1 MTTQVGLLNS
11 QVEQILTLLSRNPAA
26 SPEQPPTPS
35 EPPPVATPADAC
47 TRLAPPERY
56 SGTIG
61 QSRSFIIECE
71 MHFEHSPMHFPTER
85 SKVAFMMSHLTGR
98 AKAWATAEWAR
109 SSAVCSS
116 PKKFADALRL
126 VFDPVATD
134 RERARELSQIKQGG
148 QSVCEY
154 AIRFRTLAMESG
166 WNPTSLYDVFLR
178 GLSDQ
183 IQDLLVPLDL
193 PLDLDS
199 LIALAIRTDNRLQ
212 ERRRQ
217 RGPRGTPA
225 APGSSPTLWGAASRQ
240 TSPERLSRTRAGGE
254 EEPMQMGRARLSQ
267 EERQRRYQEGRCFYC
282 GERGH
287 LITACPVKANQSV
300 SQVAEVTPTPRRL
313 TTVRIKH
320 RDKNLELGVL
330 IDSGADESLIDWG
343 LAQRLGLRVDPL
355 SKPVK
360 ASALN
365 GSALFTITHV
375 TEPVELRITNHWE
388 RIQLYLI
395 HSPLHHLILGFPWLI
410 HHNPHI
416 NWRTGDIMVW
426 GEGCRT
432 QCRESCPQG
441 KNPTLNRVVTHPV
454 TDSEITNLTQVPSC
468 YHHLAEVFSKSK
480 ATALPPHRP

>member
-1 MTTQVGLLNS
+1 MDSAEKDQLTEALRAQASRLAQHEDLVADLDRGVRGLAQSQEGFKTAMTTQVGLLNS

-166 WNPTSLYDVFLR
+166 WNTTSLYDVFLR

-287 LITACPVKANQSV
+287 LITACPVKANQS
-300 SQVAEVTPTPRRL
+300 TRR
-313 TTVRIKH
+313 
-320 RDKNLELGVL
+320 
-330 IDSGADESLIDWG
+330 
-343 LAQRLGLRVDPL
+343 
-355 SKPVK
+355 
-360 ASALN
+360 
-365 GSALFTITHV
+365 
-375 TEPVELRITNHWE
+375 
-388 RIQLYLI
+388 
-395 HSPLHHLILGFPWLI
+395 SPI
-410 HHNPHI
+410 
-416 NWRTGDIMVW
+416 
-426 GEGCRT
+426 
-432 QCRESCPQG
+432 
-441 KNPTLNRVVTHPV
+441 
-454 TDSEITNLTQVPSC
+454 
-468 YHHLAEVFSKSK
+468 
-480 ATALPPHRP
+480 